1 MSISV
6 KMRPLVGCLTAS
18 RSLVCLVA
26 VLVILQ
32 STPALAEPEVYFSPG
47 GGIRDR
53 LLRAINH
60 TKATIDLA
68 IFDFTSGE
76 LAGALL
82 VAKDRGVAIRV
93 VADERQAQ
101 GKHSE
106 IPLLL
111 QKGIKVRLLRDQG
124 RGIMHHKFAIFDGRL
139 LVTGSYNWTDSAERS
154 NYENTLVLDDP
165 VVIHRYQAQFDR
177 LFHGGGTLSLGILG
191 ERGASQ
197 HWGIPKESGPT
208 R

>member
-1 MSISV
+1 
-6 KMRPLVGCLTAS
+6 MRRSPPLRWLAY
-18 RSLVCLVA
+18 LVA
-26 VLVILQ
+26 AFLILQ
-32 STPALAEPEVYFSPG
+32 TVPALAEPEIYFSPN

-82 VAKDRGVAIRV
+82 AAKERGVAIRIA
-93 VADERQAQ
+93 ADARQAQ

-106 IPLLL
+106 IPFLLE
-111 QKGIKVRLLRDQG
+111 KGIKVRLARGNG

-139 LVTGSYNWTDSAERS
+139 LVTGSYNWTDSAERF
-154 NYENTLVLDDP
+154 NHDNVLILRDP
-165 VVIHRYQAQFDR
+165 VTVGRYHARFER
-177 LFHGGGTLSLGILG
+177 LFNGSKGSLV
-191 ERGASQ
+191 RKAY
-197 HWGIPKESGPT
+197 
-208 R
+208 

>member
-1 MSISV
+1 
-6 KMRPLVGCLTAS
+6 MRPFSTRPLFF
-18 RSLVCLVA
+18 CLV
-26 VLVILQ
+26 VGFLIFQ
-32 STPALAEPEVYFSPG
+32 GSSALAEPEVYFSPN

-82 VAKDRGVAIRV
+82 AARERRVAIRV
-93 VADERQAQ
+93 VADARQAQ

-111 QKGIKVRLLRDQG
+111 ERGVKVRLARG
-124 RGIMHHKFAIFDGRL
+124 SARGIMHHKFAIFDGKL
-139 LVTGSYNWTDSAERS
+139 LVTGSYNWTDSAERL
-154 NYENTLVLDDP
+154 NRENLIILDEP
-165 VVIHRYQAQFDR
+165 AIVQRYQVSFEGLFNGSGAVSR
-177 LFHGGGTLSLGILG
+177 L
-191 ERGASQ
+191 
-197 HWGIPKESGPT
+197 P
-208 R
+208 